1 MIDTQLLS
9 TLKTVMQRKG
19 LSQRDLASLIGKNE
33 TVVSRWFAGK
43 VGISPTSVKL
53 LEKAMGEKLTRETS
67 SNKVALITGITGQ
80 DGSYLS
86 EFLLAK
92 GYTVH
97 GIIRRSS
104 VDYRE
109 RIAHLEGKPHFHLHY
124 ADMSDSM
131 SIIKVVSRVHPD
143 EIYNLAAQSHVQVS
157 FDAPEFTANVDAVG
171 VLRVLEAVRAC
182 GLTQKCRIYQAS
194 TSELYGKVE
203 EVPQN
208 ENTPFHPYS
217 PYAVAK
223 LYGFWIVKE
232 YREAYNMY
240 CCSGILFNHESERR
254 GETFVTRKITLAAAR
269 IAQGMQEKLYLGNLS
284 SLRDWGYA
292 KDYVECMWLILQAK
306 KPEDF
311 VIATGVQYSVRE
323 FAYEAFKHIGIELEF
338 RGEGLNEEG
347 VCVRD
352 DRKNKHNFSLVGKT
366 LVAVS
371 PDFYRPTDVVN
382 LWGDPTKAK
391 AKLGWNPSKTT
402 FEELVKIMVNH
413 DMAKV
418 ASEGAAAK
426 VRTNLAE
433 YLEKGIV
440 K

>member
-1 MIDTQLLS
+1 M
-9 TLKTVMQRKG
+9 MR
-19 LSQRDLASLIGKNE
+19 
-33 TVVSRWFAGK
+33 
-43 VGISPTSVKL
+43 
-53 LEKAMGEKLTRETS
+53 
-67 SNKVALITGITGQ
+67 KVALITGITGQ
-80 DGSYLS
+80 DGSYLA
-86 EFLLAK
+86 EFLLDK
-92 GYTVH
+92 GYDVH
-97 GIIRRSS
+97 GTIRRSS

-109 RIAHLEGKPHFHLHY
+109 RIAHLEGLPHFHLHY
-124 ADMSDSM
+124 ADLGDSM
-131 SIIKVVSRVHPD
+131 SLIQVMNKVRPTEV
-143 EIYNLAAQSHVQVS
+143 YNLAAQSHVQVS
-157 FDAPEFTANVDAVG
+157 FDSPEFTADVDATG
-171 VLRVLEAVRAC
+171 VLRILEAIRQC
-182 GLTQKCRIYQAS
+182 GLADTCRMYQAS

-223 LYGFWIVKE
+223 LYGYWIVKE
-232 YREAYNMY
+232 YREAYNMF

-269 IAQGMQEKLYLGNLS
+269 IKQGKQEKLYLGNLS

-292 KDYVECMWLILQAK
+292 KDYVECMWLILQND

-311 VIATGVQYSVRE
+311 VIATGKQHSVRE
-323 FAYEAFKHIGIELEF
+323 FCYEAFKHVGIELEF
-338 RGEGLNEEG
+338 QGEGIDEKG
-347 VCVRD
+347 IDKATGKV
-352 DRKNKHNFSLVGKT
+352 LVE
-366 LVAVS
+366 VS
-371 PDFYRPTDVVN
+371 PDFFRPTDVVN

-391 AKLGWNPSKTT
+391 AELGWNPEKTS
-402 FEELVKIMVNH
+402 FQELVKLMVDS

-418 ASEGAAAK
+418 AAEDAGQK

>member
-1 MIDTQLLS
+1 M
-9 TLKTVMQRKG
+9 KK
-19 LSQRDLASLIGKNE
+19 
-33 TVVSRWFAGK
+33 
-43 VGISPTSVKL
+43 
-53 LEKAMGEKLTRETS
+53 
-67 SNKVALITGITGQ
+67 ALITGVTGQ

-86 EFLLAK
+86 EFLLEK
-92 GYTVH
+92 GYEVH

-109 RIAHLEGKPHFHLHY
+109 RIAHLEGQPHFHLHY
-124 ADMSDSM
+124 GDLSDSM
-131 SIIKVVSRVHPD
+131 GLIQVIAKVRPD

-157 FDAPEFTANVDAVG
+157 FDSPEFTADIDATG

-182 GLTQKCRIYQAS
+182 GLTETCRVYQAS

-223 LYGFWIVKE
+223 LYGYWIVKE
-232 YREAYNMY
+232 YREAYNMF

-269 IAQGMQEKLYLGNLS
+269 IAQGKQDKLYLGNLS

-292 KDYVECMWLILQAK
+292 KDYVECMWLILQHET
-306 KPEDF
+306 PEDF
-311 VIATGVQYSVRE
+311 VIATGVQHSVRE
-323 FAYEAFKHIGIELEF
+323 FCDLAFREAGITLEF
-338 RGEGLNEEG
+338 RGEDADEKG
-347 VCVRD
+347 VCVAGPE
-352 DRKNKHNFSLVGKT
+352 HLVGKT
-366 LVAVS
+366 LVEVS

-391 AKLGWNPSKTT
+391 KALGWNPEKTS
-402 FEELVKIMVNH
+402 FEELVKLMVRH
-413 DMAKV
+413 DMQKV
-418 ASEGAAAK
+418 AADHAAEQAR
-426 VRTNLAE
+426 VNLAE
-433 YLEKGIV
+433 YLERGIV

>member
-1 MIDTQLLS
+1 M
-9 TLKTVMQRKG
+9 KK
-19 LSQRDLASLIGKNE
+19 
-33 TVVSRWFAGK
+33 
-43 VGISPTSVKL
+43 
-53 LEKAMGEKLTRETS
+53 
-67 SNKVALITGITGQ
+67 ALITGVTGQ
-80 DGSYLS
+80 DGSFLS
-86 EFLLAK
+86 ELLIEK
-92 GYTVH
+92 GYDVH
-97 GIIRRSS
+97 GTIRRSS

-109 RIAHLEGKPHFHLHY
+109 RIAHLEGHPQFHLHY
-124 ADMSDSM
+124 ADLGDSM
-131 SIIKVVSRVHPD
+131 SLVQVISKVRPD

-157 FDAPEFTANVDAVG
+157 FDSPEFTANIDATG
-171 VLRVLEAVRAC
+171 VLRVLEAVRLC
-182 GLTQKCRIYQAS
+182 GLADTCHIYQAS

-223 LYGFWIVKE
+223 LYGHWIVKE
-232 YREAYNMY
+232 YREAYNMF

-269 IAQGMQEKLYLGNLS
+269 IAQGKQDKLFLGNLS

-292 KDYVECMWLILQAK
+292 KDYVECMWLMLQND

-311 VIATGVQYSVRE
+311 VIATGAQPSVRE
-323 FAYEAFKHIGIELEF
+323 FCYYAFKHAGIELEF
-338 RGEGLNEEG
+338 TGEGADEKG
-347 VCVRD
+347 IDKATGKV
-352 DRKNKHNFSLVGKT
+352 LVE
-366 LVAVS
+366 VS

-382 LWGDPTKAK
+382 LWGDPSKARK
-391 AKLGWNPSKTT
+391 ELGWNPQKTT
-402 FEELVKIMVNH
+402 FEQLVKIMVDA

-418 ASEGAAAK
+418 AVEKAGEK

-433 YLEKGIV
+433 FLERGIV

>member
-1 MIDTQLLS
+1 M
-9 TLKTVMQRKG
+9 KT
-19 LSQRDLASLIGKNE
+19 
-33 TVVSRWFAGK
+33 
-43 VGISPTSVKL
+43 
-53 LEKAMGEKLTRETS
+53 
-67 SNKVALITGITGQ
+67 ALITGITGQ
-80 DGSYLS
+80 DGSFLA
-86 EFLLAK
+86 EFLLGK
-92 GYTVH
+92 GYDVH
-97 GIIRRSS
+97 GTIRRSS

-109 RIAHLEGKPHFHLHY
+109 RIAHLEGRPHFHLHY
-124 ADMSDSM
+124 ADLGDSM
-131 SIIKVVSRVHPD
+131 SIIQVVGKVRPD

-157 FDAPEFTANVDAVG
+157 FDSPEFTADVDATG
-171 VLRVLEAVRAC
+171 VLRVLEAVRQCDLAR
-182 GLTQKCRIYQAS
+182 TCRIYQAS

-223 LYGFWIVKE
+223 LYGYWIVKE
-232 YREAYNMY
+232 YREAYNMF

-269 IAQGMQEKLYLGNLS
+269 IVQGKQEKLYLGNLS

-292 KDYVECMWLILQAK
+292 KDYVECMWLILQHK
-306 KPEDF
+306 TPEDF
-311 VIATGVQYSVRE
+311 VIATGVQHSVRE
-323 FAYEAFKHIGIELEF
+323 FCYLAFKHVGIELEF
-338 RGEGLNEEG
+338 RGEGADEKG
-347 VCVRD
+347 VCVAGPEQ
-352 DRKNKHNFSLVGKT
+352 LMGKT
-366 LVAVS
+366 LVEVS

-391 AKLGWNPSKTT
+391 AELGWDPGKTS
-402 FEELVKIMVNH
+402 FEDLVRIMVEA

-418 ASEGAAAK
+418 AVERAGEH

>member
-1 MIDTQLLS
+1 MSDTQ
-9 TLKTVMQRKG
+9 KK
-19 LSQRDLASLIGKNE
+19 
-33 TVVSRWFAGK
+33 
-43 VGISPTSVKL
+43 
-53 LEKAMGEKLTRETS
+53 
-67 SNKVALITGITGQ
+67 ALITGVTGQ

-92 GYTVH
+92 GYDVH

-109 RIAHLEGKPHFHLHY
+109 RIAHLEGQPNFHLHY
-124 ADMSDSM
+124 ADLTDSM
-131 SIIKVVSRVHPD
+131 SIVKVVGHVRPD

-157 FDAPEFTANVDAVG
+157 FDSPEFTANVDATG

-182 GLTQKCRIYQAS
+182 GLEKSCRIYQAS

-203 EVPQN
+203 QVPQN
-208 ENTPFHPYS
+208 ELTPFHPYS

-232 YREAYNMY
+232 YREAYGMY

-254 GETFVTRKITLAAAR
+254 GETFVTRKITLAASR
-269 IAQGMQEKLYLGNLS
+269 IAQGHQDCLYLGNLS

-292 KDYVECMWLILQAK
+292 KDYVECMWLILQQPA
-306 KPEDF
+306 PEDF
-311 VIATGVQYSVRE
+311 VIATGVQHSVRE
-323 FAYEAFKHIGIELEF
+323 FAYYAFKHVGLELEF
-338 RGEGLNEEG
+338 RGEGLNEVG
-347 VCVRD
+347 VCVKD
-352 DRKNKHNFSLVGKT
+352 ERKGVTATAAGASSGMARTQASLVGRT

-371 PDFYRPTDVVN
+371 EDFYRPTDVVN
-382 LWGDPTKAK
+382 LWGDPSKAK
-391 AKLGWNPSKTT
+391 AKLGWNPSKTS
-402 FEELVKIMVNH
+402 FEQLVQLMVEH

-418 ASEGAAAK
+418 AGEGAAAK
-426 VRTNLAE
+426 VRMNLAE

>member
-1 MIDTQLLS
+1 ME
-9 TLKTVMQRKG
+9 R
-19 LSQRDLASLIGKNE
+19 
-33 TVVSRWFAGK
+33 
-43 VGISPTSVKL
+43 
-53 LEKAMGEKLTRETS
+53 
-67 SNKVALITGITGQ
+67 KVALITGITGQ
-80 DGSYLS
+80 DGSFLA
-86 EFLLAK
+86 EFLLEK
-92 GYTVH
+92 GYDVH
-97 GIIRRSS
+97 GTIRRSS
-104 VDYRE
+104 VDFRE
-109 RIAHLEGKPHFHLHY
+109 RIAHLEGRPHFHLHY
-124 ADMSDSM
+124 ADLSDSM
-131 SIIKVVSRVHPD
+131 SMIQVVNKVKPT

-157 FDAPEFTANVDAVG
+157 FDSPEFTADVDATG
-171 VLRVLEAVRAC
+171 VLRVLEAVRQC
-182 GLTQKCRIYQAS
+182 GLTDSCRIYQAS

-208 ENTPFHPYS
+208 EKTPFHPYS

-269 IAQGMQEKLYLGNLS
+269 IAQGKQDKLYLGNLS

-292 KDYVECMWLILQAK
+292 KDYVECMWLILQQE

-311 VIATGVQYSVRE
+311 VIATGVQHSVRE
-323 FAYEAFKHIGIELEF
+323 FCYLAFKHVGIELEF
-338 RGEGLNEEG
+338 VGEGEDEKG
-347 VCVRD
+347 IDKATGRV
-352 DRKNKHNFSLVGKT
+352 LVE
-366 LVAVS
+366 VS
-371 PDFYRPTDVVN
+371 KDFYRPTDVVN

-391 AKLGWNPSKTT
+391 NELGWNPSKTS
-402 FEELVKIMVNH
+402 FEELVKIMVDS

-418 ASEGAAAK
+418 AVERAGEEVK
-426 VRTNLAE
+426 VNLAE

>member
-1 MIDTQLLS
+1 M
-9 TLKTVMQRKG
+9 K
-19 LSQRDLASLIGKNE
+19 
-33 TVVSRWFAGK
+33 
-43 VGISPTSVKL
+43 
-53 LEKAMGEKLTRETS
+53 EKI
-67 SNKVALITGITGQ
+67 ALITGITGQ
-80 DGSYLS
+80 DGSYLA
-86 EFLLAK
+86 EFLLEK
-92 GYTVH
+92 GYEVH
-97 GIIRRSS
+97 GTIRRSS
-104 VDYRE
+104 VDFRE
-109 RIAHLEGKPHFHLHY
+109 RIAHLEGLPHFHLHY
-124 ADMSDSM
+124 ADLGDSM
-131 SIIKVVSRVHPD
+131 SILGVIGRIRPT

-157 FDAPEFTANVDAVG
+157 FDSPEFTADVDAVG
-171 VLRVLEAVRAC
+171 VLRILEAVRQL
-182 GLTQKCRIYQAS
+182 GLTEQCRIYQAS

-223 LYGFWIVKE
+223 QYGFWIVKE

-254 GETFVTRKITLAAAR
+254 GETFVTRKITLAVAR
-269 IAQGMQEKLYLGNLS
+269 IKQGKQDKLFLGNLS

-292 KDYVECMWLILQAK
+292 KDYVECMWLILQHPT
-306 KPEDF
+306 PEDF
-311 VIATGVQYSVRE
+311 VIATGVQHSVRD
-323 FAYEAFKHIGIELEF
+323 FCYQAFKHVGIELEF
-338 RGEGLNEEG
+338 QGEGLDEKG
-347 VCVRD
+347 ID
-352 DRKNKHNFSLVGKT
+352 KATGKV
-366 LVAVS
+366 LIEVS

-391 AKLGWNPSKTT
+391 AKLGWNPAKTS
-402 FEELVKIMVNH
+402 FEELVRLMVDS

-418 ASEGAAAK
+418 ASEGAAEK

>member
-1 MIDTQLLS
+1 MDKR
-9 TLKTVMQRKG
+9 KT
-19 LSQRDLASLIGKNE
+19 
-33 TVVSRWFAGK
+33 
-43 VGISPTSVKL
+43 
-53 LEKAMGEKLTRETS
+53 
-67 SNKVALITGITGQ
+67 ALITGITGQ

-86 EFLLAK
+86 ELLLEK
-92 GYTVH
+92 GYDVH

-124 ADMSDSM
+124 ADLGDSM
-131 SIIKVVSRVHPD
+131 SIVQVMNKVRPD
-143 EIYNLAAQSHVQVS
+143 EVYNLAAQSHVQVS
-157 FDAPEFTANVDAVG
+157 FDSPEYTANVDAVG
-171 VLRVLEAVRAC
+171 VLRILEAIRQC
-182 GLTQKCRIYQAS
+182 GLTKTCRMYQAS

-232 YREAYNMY
+232 YREAYDMF

-269 IAQGMQEKLYLGNLS
+269 IKQGKQEKLYLGNLD

-292 KDYVECMWLILQAK
+292 KDYVECMWLILQHD

-311 VIATGVQYSVRE
+311 VVATGVQHTVRE
-323 FAYEAFKHIGIELEF
+323 FCYYAFKHVGIELEF
-338 RGEGLNEEG
+338 KGEGIDEKG
-347 VCVRD
+347 FDKATGRV
-352 DRKNKHNFSLVGKT
+352 LVE
-366 LVAVS
+366 VS
-371 PDFYRPTDVVN
+371 PDFFRPTDVVN
-382 LWGDPTKAK
+382 LWGDPTKARVE
-391 AKLGWNPSKTT
+391 LGWNPAKTS
-402 FEELVKIMVNH
+402 FEELVKLMVES

-418 ASEGAAAK
+418 AAEDASTK
-426 VRTNLAE
+426 VRCNLAE

>member
-1 MIDTQLLS
+1 M
-9 TLKTVMQRKG
+9 
-19 LSQRDLASLIGKNE
+19 
-33 TVVSRWFAGK
+33 
-43 VGISPTSVKL
+43 
-53 LEKAMGEKLTRETS
+53 
-67 SNKVALITGITGQ
+67 ITGITGQ
-80 DGSYLS
+80 DGSYLA
-86 EFLLAK
+86 EFLIEK
-92 GYTVH
+92 GYDVH

-109 RIAHLEGKPHFHLHY
+109 RINHLEGHTQFHLHY
-124 ADMSDSM
+124 GDMGDSM
-131 SIIKVVSRVHPD
+131 SLIQVINKVKPD

-157 FDAPEFTANVDAVG
+157 FDSPEFTADVDATG
-171 VLRVLEAVRAC
+171 VLRVLEAVRQC
-182 GLTQKCRIYQAS
+182 GLEKTCRIYQAS

-232 YREAYNMY
+232 YREAYNMF

-269 IAQGMQEKLYLGNLS
+269 IAQGKQEKLYLGNLS

-292 KDYVECMWLILQAK
+292 KDYVECMWLILQNDQ
-306 KPEDF
+306 PEDF
-311 VIATGVQYSVRE
+311 VIATGVQHSVRE
-323 FAYEAFKHIGIELEF
+323 FCYLAFKHAGIELKFE
-338 RGEGLNEEG
+338 GEGIDEKG
-347 VCVRD
+347 ICVD
-352 DRKNKHNFSLVGKT
+352 GPKELIGKE

-391 AKLGWNPSKTT
+391 ARLGWNPNKTT
-402 FEELVKIMVNH
+402 FEQLVELMVKH
-413 DMAKV
+413 DMTKV
-418 ASEGAAAK
+418 AAENAADE
-426 VRTNLAE
+426 VRKTNLVE